1 MTMVSLIDA
10 YIKGT
15 RAIKKIRLNEKI
27 DLANSR
33 LDSPT
38 LFLRLGCYIQQHGKE
53 KEVILPKDKTS
64 HYVLSKILDDKMHIS
79 QRLTY
84 FSGSMLPAEIEK
96 GKEILTQISSVHEE
110 GKEYGGKTAFNYLL
124 GEILDNVYTHS
135 KFEHAWVVVF
145 RDEVAKKVE
154 ICFLDDGVTIP
165 GNFTKHNIPFTDEPN
180 AVRKAATGTST
191 KNDVERGYG
200 LPTTLKIVTKGL
212 GGEALI
218 LSRAGG
224 LAINGEKSTLYR
236 LAGPYVLHGTMVSFR
251 FPFTIKTLN
260 IYDYVENK
268 GQK

>member
-1 MTMVSLIDA
+1 MSQVSLIDE
-10 YIKGT
+10 YIKSV
-15 RAIKKIRLNEKI
+15 RYIEKLKLNGKI
-27 DLANSR
+27 DLTTNR
-33 LDSPT
+33 LNSPT
-38 LFLRLGCYIQQHGKE
+38 MFLRLGCYIQQHVKE
-53 KEVILPKDKTS
+53 KEAILPSDETS
-64 HYVLSKILDDKMHIS
+64 RYVLSKILDDKPHIS
-79 QRLTY
+79 QRFTY
-84 FSGSMLPAEIEK
+84 FSGAMLPADIEK
-96 GKEILTQISSVHEE
+96 GKEILTQISSVHDE

-135 KFEHAWVVVF
+135 KFEHAWAVVF
-145 RDEVAKKVE
+145 RDEVAKEVE

-165 GNFTKHNIPFTDEPN
+165 GNFAKHNVSFTDEAN

-224 LAINGEKSTLYR
+224 LGINGEKSTLYR
-236 LAGPYVLHGTMVSFR
+236 LGGPYSLSGTIVSFR

-260 IYDYVENK
+260 IYDYVESK
-268 GQK
+268 G